1 MEDLQTNQA
10 TPHVNN
16 VRTEIRA
23 LIDHLKRD
31 AARVTDTRAAVLFET
46 SAEVLKGLEKA
57 FVDFGEGKEP
67 AWQKK

>member
-10 TPHVNN
+10 TPHIKN
-16 VRTEIRA
+16 VRTEIHA

-31 AARVTDTRAAVLFET
+31 AARVTDAKAAALFEV

-57 FVDFGEGKEP
+57 FVDFGEAKEP